1 MTTRQSEQQP
11 DAVAPEPIA
20 GKAIKCVVWD
30 LDNTLWDGVLLE
42 GDRVLLRQN
51 VMEIIKTLDG
61 WGILQSIASKNE
73 EDEAMKMLRELGAG
87 DYFLYPQI
95 SWSSKVSSI
104 ENIAQALNIGLD
116 SIAFI
121 DDQPYERAEVS
132 HSLPDVRCF
141 DAADLVGFMATPGLK
156 PLVVTQD
163 AAVRRLMYIGEAQR
177 KQAEEEFSGPQEEFL
192 AGLGMVCT
200 ISAAREDDLRRAEEL
215 TVRTNQ
221 LNATGYTY
229 SYEELDYFRCSPQ
242 HRLLIAGLEDKF
254 GSYGKIGLV
263 LLECQPDVW
272 TIKLLLMSCRV
283 MSRGVGSL
291 MLQHIMRLAQ
301 EQQVRLRAEFV
312 STGRNRMMYVT
323 YKFARFKEVS
333 TDGGLTI
340 LENDLT
346 QLTPFPE
353 YVRVNIED

>member
-1 MTTRQSEQQP
+1 VITRQSEYQP
-11 DAVAPEPIA
+11 EAAAPESPA

-30 LDNTLWDGVLLE
+30 LDHTLWDGVLLE
-42 GDRVLLRQN
+42 GDRVSLRHN

-61 WGILQSIASKNE
+61 WGILQSVASKNDE
-73 EDEAMKMLRELGAG
+73 EEAMKTLRELGAG

-95 SWSSKVSSI
+95 GWNSKVSSI
-104 ENIAQALNIGLD
+104 ENIARALNIGLD
-116 SIAFI
+116 SVAFV
-121 DDQPYERAEVS
+121 DDQPYERAEVG
-132 HSLPDVRCF
+132 HALPDVRCF
-141 DAADLVGFMATPGLK
+141 DAADLAGFMATPGLK
-156 PLVVTQD
+156 PRVVTQD
-163 AAVRRLMYIGEAQR
+163 AAARRLMYISEAKR
-177 KQAEEEFSGPQEEFL
+177 KRAEDEFSGPQEEFL

-200 ISAAREDDLRRAEEL
+200 ISAAGEHDLRRAEEL

-229 SYEELDYFRCSPQ
+229 SYEELDYFRRSPR
-242 HRLLIAGLEDKF
+242 HKLLTAGLEDKF
-254 GSYGKIGLV
+254 GSYGKIGLALV
-263 LLECQPDVW
+263 ECEPDVW

-291 MLQHIMRLAQ
+291 MLQHIMRLAR
-301 EQQVRLRAEFV
+301 ERRARLRAEFV

-353 YVRVNIED
+353 YVRVIIED